1 MFYCCVRKYRKQK
14 SYNFCANI
22 RKIIIR
28 YNKKIK
34 KITAGLWDDET
45 ARQRDDGTAG
55 QRDSGVVR

>member
-34 KITAGLWDDET
+34 KITAGLWDDGMT
-45 ARQRDDGTAG
+45 GQRDDGMTGQQDDGTAG
-55 QRDSGVVR
+55 